1 MLCAGVE
8 QGGDFRS
15 SYLSVTAWAYFLA
28 ECKKFQIN
36 TKKYCFGFSL
46 STAFLYSRCVIL
58 FRCRSLLWRQWR
70 PLCLPKQGQNLSLLS
85 LWPALLP
92 YLPPFQFAH
101 CLHLR
106 SKQTPPQ
113 NGTLQLSGIVSWG
126 VIPCAQSLYPS
137 VYTNVG
143 YFRFDQQGIIIMATP
158 CLTPIV
164 FYRNVQLFSLAIFF
178 TNWKSFR
185 TREWI
190 DEHLALWVVG
200 RDESQS
206 LPWYCS
212 WRIKTKFW
220 KELSWKFN
228 LLCKP
233 ANLSLFPMCWTLT
246 AGHWTLDSGRCQKQK

>member
-1 MLCAGVE
+1 M
-8 QGGDFRS
+8 RYT

-28 ECKKFQIN
+28 ECKKFQID
-36 TKKYCFGFSL
+36 TKKYCFGFTL
-46 STAFLYSRCVIL
+46 STAFYSRCVIL
-58 FRCRSLLWRQWR
+58 FRRRGLLWRQWR

-92 YLPPFQFAH
+92 YLQFAQ

-185 TREWI
+185 FQGMDWWAFGTLSCWQGWKPI
-190 DEHLALWVVG
+190 SAL
-200 RDESQS
+200 
-206 LPWYCS
+206 
-212 WRIKTKFW
+212 I
-220 KELSWKFN
+220 
-228 LLCKP
+228 
-233 ANLSLFPMCWTLT
+233 LFLENKNKVLKR
-246 AGHWTLDSGRCQKQK
+246 AFLKIQFIV